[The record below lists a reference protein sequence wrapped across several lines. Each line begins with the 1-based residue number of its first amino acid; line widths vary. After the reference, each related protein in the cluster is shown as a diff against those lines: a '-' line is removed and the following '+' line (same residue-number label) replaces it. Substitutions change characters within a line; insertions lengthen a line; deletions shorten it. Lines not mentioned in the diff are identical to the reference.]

1 METTLPFFPFLLTLE
16 SNNTSG
22 FLDMRNGLYFKLL
35 LLFFFMISLPGQNLL
50 EKWRQNLVSTEVEST
65 GRTHTIT
72 PGCH

>member
-22 FLDMRNGLYFKLL
+22 FLDEKWIVFQVVV
-35 LLFFFMISLPGQNLL
+35 FMINLPGQDLL

>member
-22 FLDMRNGLYFKLL
+22 FLDIEKWIVFQVVVVL
-35 LLFFFMISLPGQNLL
+35 MISLPGQDLL